1 MNRGIR
7 AAAMAAIVAGAGF
20 TIYADK
26 PSPYAADIQLQLAQL
41 FFQDGRYSESLEAYQ
56 KALTADD
63 PARVKTARVG
73 VVQSALRVAEF
84 PIARREAEL
93 LLKSE
98 PRSPEVLSLYGD
110 ALWASGLFDDAEGNY
125 RDALGIVPD
134 MARAHHGIAR
144 SLLARSQLDN
154 AMDEAQ
160 AALRLAPRDLEIHHT
175 VGVIYERMHNYEAAA
190 AAFSNYVNLL
200 PNKDRSDK
208 AAWSRAEIRFLRSF
222 GQKLPFEMDPGA
234 DQMLYTVPFR
244 LINDKVVVHAKVNDS
259 SAQDFVLDTGSE
271 NTVVSQRTAS
281 RLSITPI
288 TYTLTAGVGER
299 GLRGLQLA
307 RIDSFEV
314 GSLKLRNV
322 PCLIKNPPL
331 RDIPVRES
339 ESFSPLALGF
349 SMTIDYK
356 RQELTIGRHMPTEA
370 SDFQLPL
377 RLYRL
382 ATVAGIVDRDHP
394 TNFVIDTGGEVISI
408 SQATASALGRPSS
421 ARKIA
426 LKVYG
431 TSGWDPDA
439 FLMPGVDLRFD
450 AIQYKNFPVVVLN
463 LDAPSALLG
472 FQLGGIV
479 GHKFLSKYRVGI
491 DLERSVLRLKQV
503 S

>member
-1 MNRGIR
+1 MRRGIR
-7 AAAMAAIVAGAGF
+7 AAAVTAIIAAAGF

-26 PSPYAADIQLQLAQL
+26 PSPHAADIQLQLAQL
-41 FFQDGRYSESLEAYQ
+41 FFQDGRYSESLEAFQ
-56 KALTADD
+56 KALIAEE
-63 PARVKTARVG
+63 PSRVRTARVG
-73 VVQSALRVAEF
+73 VIQSALRVAEF

-98 PRSPEVLSLYGD
+98 PRSAEVLSLYGD
-110 ALWASGLFDDAEGNY
+110 SLWASGLFDDAETKY
-125 RDALGIVPD
+125 RDALGIAPEL
-134 MARAHHGIAR
+134 ARARHGMAR
-144 SLLARSQLDN
+144 SLLARSQLDD
-154 AMDEAQ
+154 AMGEAQ

-175 VGVIYERMHNYEAAA
+175 VGTIYERMHNYEAAA

-222 GQKLPFEMDPGA
+222 GQKMPFEMDPGA

-244 LINDKVVVHAKVNDS
+244 LVNDKVVVRAKINDS

-322 PCLIKNPPL
+322 PCLLKNPPL
-331 RDIPVRES
+331 KDIPVRES

-356 RQELTIGRHMPTEA
+356 RQELTIGRHLPTEQT
-370 SDFQLPL
+370 DFQLPL

-382 ATVAGIVDRDHP
+382 ATVVGVVDREHQA
-394 TNFVIDTGGEVISI
+394 NFVIDTGGEVISI
-408 SQATASALGRPSS
+408 SQATATALGRPDS